1 MIFLFSVVLLT
12 RGTACSPLEVFVLY
26 CYAYFFQVAK
36 ENLMKVCNSKDC
48 ETKLTE

>member
-1 MIFLFSVVLLT
+1 MIFLFSSGFLT
-12 RGTACSPLEVFVLY
+12 CGIAYSPLEVFVLY